1 MLVAPES
8 PRWLASKGRTSEA
21 FTAAEKLWGPQGP
34 DQLNDSE
41 SGGGKAVAAPTLG
54 QLVTNKAVLIGCFLF
69 VLQQFSGI
77 NAIVYF
83 SSSVFA
89 QVLLPAI
96 SPSYHVPGILG
107 LAGRLASATGVAVSV
122 LTGWTP

>member
-34 DQLNDSE
+34 DQLNDSD

-54 QLVTNKAVLIGCFLF
+54 QLVSNKAVLIGCFLF
-69 VLQQFSGI
+69 LLQQFSGI

-89 QVLLPAI
+89 QVLLGSL
-96 SPSYHVPGILG
+96 SPRLPRG
-107 LAGRLASATGVAVSV
+107 LLPVLWSLALICAEREKG
-122 LTGWTP
+122 LL